1 MNLFRDISLTIMWRT
16 FVEKLSKVYARAMDL
31 IMDKIGNSLFSNN
44 FPCVGRNTNVHTA
57 GTHAAFSGIFKGES
71 FSVNVYTG
79 RAMIKKI
86 LELSNINLEK
96 EQLIIL
102 TEQVKDIAVST
113 GKTVPTSEIV
123 KLARERL

>member
-1 MNLFRDISLTIMWRT
+1 
-16 FVEKLSKVYARAMDL
+16 
-31 IMDKIGNSLFSNN
+31 
-44 FPCVGRNTNVHTA
+44 
-57 GTHAAFSGIFKGES
+57 
-71 FSVNVYTG
+71 
-79 RAMIKKI
+79 MIKKI

-96 EQLIIL
+96 EQLIVL